1 MSQVASRGQTLNV
14 LLITG
19 SMNQT
24 TQMHQIASHLPD
36 CNCYFSQIYADSKA
50 VNWVRRRG
58 WVDHTIL
65 AGKFR
70 ADSEAYLR
78 QHGLPIDYR
87 GKSRQYD
94 LVVVCSDLF
103 VPANVRATRSVFV
116 QEGMVDPVT
125 PLSRLVKRLRLPRW
139 LAIGT
144 SLNGSSNLCDM
155 YCVASEGY
163 RDFFHH
169 MGTDPNKLLVTG
181 IPNFDNLDQH
191 RHNDFPHHDYVM
203 VATTDMRETFRTE
216 DRPAFLCKC
225 VEMAAGRQLLV
236 KLHPNEIYDR
246 ALQEI
251 RDHMPPDTLVFQN
264 GNTNAMIA
272 NCAEL
277 ITQYSTV
284 VYTGLALGKPV
295 HSYFDLDTLKR
306 QMPIQNGGASARQIA
321 DVCRAF
327 VTYNGPRQT
336 FAQHYARQVGRS
348 TCAAAPLAGE

>member
-1 MSQVASRGQTLNV
+1 MIQTAVAKSKPTV
-14 LLITG
+14 LLVTG
-19 SMNQT
+19 SVNQT
-24 TQMHQIASHLPD
+24 TQMHQIASHLLD
-36 CNCYFSQIYADSKA
+36 CDCFFSQIYADSPA
-50 VNWVRRRG
+50 INWAMRRG
-58 WVDHTIL
+58 IAEHTVL

-70 ADSEAYLR
+70 IDSEAYLR
-78 QHGLPIDYR
+78 QHQLRIDYR
-87 GKSRQYD
+87 GQARHYD
-94 LVVVCSDLF
+94 LVVMCTDMLL
-103 VPANVRATRSVFV
+103 PANVRATRTLFV

-125 PLSRLVKRLRLPRW
+125 PLSWLVKYLRLPRYW
-139 LAIGT
+139 AIGT
-144 SLNGSSNLCDM
+144 SLNGSSNLCDI

-163 RDFFHH
+163 RDFFNY
-169 MGTDPNKLLVTG
+169 MGTDQEKMVVTG
-181 IPNFDNLDQH
+181 IPNYDNLDQH

-216 DRPAFLCKC
+216 DRPAFIRRC
-225 VEMAAGRQLLV
+225 VAMAGGRQLLF
-236 KLHPNEIYDR
+236 KLHPNEVVER
-246 ALQEI
+246 AEREI
-251 RDHMPPDTLVFQN
+251 RENTPPGTMIYRS

-306 QMPIQNGGASARQIA
+306 QMPIQNGGTSARQIA

-336 FAQHYARQVGRS
+336 FAQHYAQHRVS
-348 TCAAAPLAGE
+348 TPTAYAVTH